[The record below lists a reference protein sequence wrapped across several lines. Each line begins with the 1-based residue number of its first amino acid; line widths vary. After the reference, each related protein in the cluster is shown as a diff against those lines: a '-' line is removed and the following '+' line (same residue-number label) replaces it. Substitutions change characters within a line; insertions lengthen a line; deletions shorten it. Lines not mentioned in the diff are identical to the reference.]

1 MGFERKYY
9 ARTTQFKEINTF
21 CNHLVHPPLWKKQYG
36 ETMTSWIL
44 LSPAVS
50 RQKCGC
56 FKLLYRVPTRPG
68 KPGKP
73 GKMRVHLEN
82 LEISWNFEKFNKYH
96 GKTT

>member
-56 FKLLYRVPTRPG
+56 FKLLTY
-68 KPGKP
+68 
-73 GKMRVHLEN
+73 
-82 LEISWNFEKFNKYH
+82 KYH
-96 GKTT
+96 YSMVIIIKYFHLKSNANNNNNKVSLKSFFKQWS